1 MEPPKHLRDLTPPKG
16 TVLTVAGSL
25 KEITF
30 LTVPIFSQQ
39 FLRFAQVLV
48 NFAFIA
54 HYDDAYML
62 GGLGLGM
69 SFYVIFNMS
78 FFIGFNSAITTFAA

>member
-1 MEPPKHLRDLTPPKG
+1 MEPPQFLKDKAPPKG
-16 TVLTVAGSL
+16 TVLSIGSSL
-25 KEITF
+25 KEIG
-30 LTVPIFSQQ
+30 LLSIPIFSQQ
-39 FLRFAQVLV
+39 FLRFAQVVV

-54 HYDDAYML
+54 HYDDPYML